1 MKRHLRG
8 RVSKNPGGPDR
19 TRSGRPTQ
27 KARKIRA
34 FRVYLDL
41 METAEA
47 VRRVLEGQMATFG
60 MTVEEFR
67 FLEML
72 YRNGIMRTDEARKQR
87 ACTRQSLWQ
96 MTISLAERGLVNR
109 EVIELPL
116 TDIKEGKLS
125 VKLRGRPRRG
135 QRVSEIRLTR
145 AGENF
150 VGQVLP
156 RHMKM
161 ALAVVRTLN
170 WHEQETLSRICAK
183 LRDWDAFK
191 LLQELE
197 WEDVEEE

>member
-1 MKRHLRG
+1 MKRRLRG
-8 RVSKNPGGPDR
+8 IVSRKLTGPDR
-19 TRSGRPTQ
+19 TRTGRPTQ
-27 KARKIRA
+27 KARKVKA

-41 METAEA
+41 VETAEA

-60 MTVEEFR
+60 MTLEEFR

-72 YRNGIMRTDEARKQR
+72 YRNGAMRTDEARKQR
-87 ACTRQSLWQ
+87 ACTRQNVIQLANS
-96 MTISLAERGLVNR
+96 MAERGLVKR

-116 TDIKEGKLS
+116 ADVDQRKLA
-125 VKLRGRPRRG
+125 VKLRGRDRQG
-135 QRVSEIRLTR
+135 QKVSEIGLTA
-145 AGENF
+145 AGQRF

-161 ALAVVRTLN
+161 VLAVLRTLN
-170 WHEQETLSRICAK
+170 WQEQETLSRICGK

-197 WEDVEEE
+197 WEDAED